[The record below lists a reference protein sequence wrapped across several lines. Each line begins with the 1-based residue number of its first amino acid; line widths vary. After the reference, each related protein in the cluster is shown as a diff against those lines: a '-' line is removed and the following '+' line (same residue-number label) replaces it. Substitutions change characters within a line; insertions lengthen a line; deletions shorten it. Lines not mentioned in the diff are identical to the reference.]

1 MKEEGRSGR
10 IIRSMFLPM
19 LLCSAALIGCTSNSS
34 EIDSAAN
41 ILPNHPPSVRVAMI
55 LPNPIVLG
63 EPVRVHAD
71 GNDPDGDPVTFRQQW
86 FVNGKPVSDETGTT
100 LSSSMFVRGDRV
112 SVEVVPLD
120 GKTEGASSRAEQV
133 VGNSLPMVTRVTL
146 DPAQLQIGSP
156 VQAKV
161 EASDADR
168 DEIRFTFKWWRNG
181 TLVKEGAE
189 DILDTAGFARK
200 DTIVVEVTPRD
211 EAGQGKPF
219 VVDPVVIGNSPPRI
233 VSTPSSA
240 IGQGSYEYTV
250 QAKDLDGDS
259 LSYVLETAPPGM
271 TIEKATGKIVWP
283 IAPDLNGTHR
293 VRVVA
298 EDGEGGSAFQEFEIS
313 LPAAHKPS

>member
-1 MKEEGRSGR
+1 MQ
-10 IIRSMFLPM
+10 IIRSALLSVSLGSLVFL
-19 LLCSAALIGCTSNSS
+19 GCTPESS
-34 EIDSAAN
+34 EVGAAIKN
-41 ILPNHPPSVRVAMI
+41 LPNHPPSVRVAMI

-86 FVNGKPVSDETGTT
+86 FVNGKPVPDETGTT
-100 LSSSMFVRGDRV
+100 LSSSMLMRDDRV

-120 GKTEGASSRAEQV
+120 GRTEGAPFRAEQV
-133 VGNSLPMVTRVTL
+133 VGNSLPVVTRVTL
-146 DPAQLQIGSP
+146 EPTQLQIGSHI
-156 VQAKV
+156 QAKA

-181 TLVKEGAE
+181 TLVKEGTE
-189 DILDTAGFARK
+189 DVLDTAGFARK
-200 DTIVVEVTPRD
+200 DTIVVEATPRD

-219 VVDPVVIGNSPPRI
+219 AVDPVVIGNSPPRI

-240 IGQGSYEYTV
+240 IAQGSYEYTV

-259 LSYVLETAPPGM
+259 LSYALETAPPGM
-271 TIEKATGKIVWP
+271 TMEKATGKILWP

-293 VRVVA
+293 VRVVV
-298 EDGEGGSAFQEFEIS
+298 EDGEGGSAFQEFE
-313 LPAAHKPS
+313 LTLAPPPAAS